1 MQHCEFIC
9 WTPFGMHTERILPLF
24 LNEIKPALDTFFVCI
39 ILPMLLTSDCTT
51 ICWCGGKEGNMVACD
66 NPMCETEWFH
76 FECAGLKL
84 KPRGKWFCSEA
95 CECKCNMES

>member
-1 MQHCEFIC
+1 
-9 WTPFGMHTERILPLF
+9 
-24 LNEIKPALDTFFVCI
+24 
-39 ILPMLLTSDCTT
+39 MLLTGQIQYSERGGLSTSDSSDCTT
-51 ICWCGGKEGNMVACD
+51 FCWCGGKEGNMVACD

-84 KPRGKWFCSEA
+84 KPRENWFCSEA